1 MRSEDLANFLERLKR
16 NDAKLIVGSVNN
28 LYSIITALYLT
39 FDYKPVNT
47 DQLIRLKLKIK
58 KLTGFRRTV
67 SLTSRIL
74 EIKTDFNVH
83 QLLTE
88 II

>member
-1 MRSEDLANFLERLKR
+1 MRSEDLAYFLERLKR

-39 FDYKPVNT
+39 FEYKPVKT
-47 DQLIRLKLKIK
+47 DQLIEVKDK

-74 EIKTDFNVH
+74 EIKSYFNVH
-83 QLLTE
+83 QLLTQ